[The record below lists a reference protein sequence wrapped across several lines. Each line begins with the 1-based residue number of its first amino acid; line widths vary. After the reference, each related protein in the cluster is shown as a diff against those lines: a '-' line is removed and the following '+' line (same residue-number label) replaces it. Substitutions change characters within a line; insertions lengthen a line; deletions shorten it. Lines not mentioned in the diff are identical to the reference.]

1 MKSLGHD
8 MGTRAGRLGAML
20 GIAMLAWAAGC
31 VEIAGDLPDVVINPG
46 GNARGGGGVIGDG
59 SVRDVPPVQ
68 DGTSNTITRDEISNE
83 PAPVTRDP
91 GPQAG
96 GGEPSPSPA
105 PSTDAQMVAALS
117 DTFVEFGASSIFSSG
132 SITESVLI
140 QLCGFGRFGMRVT
153 RITSSTFGD
162 LSSEDFMV
170 GTWTVERG
178 QRASSVLVLSVEQAS
193 DPNDVGERRLVLAP
207 SASGGLLVDGEQA
220 TISSAAAECA
230 TARQ

>member
-1 MKSLGHD
+1 
-8 MGTRAGRLGAML
+8 ML

-31 VEIAGDLPDVVINPG
+31 VEIAGDLPDVAINPG
-46 GNARGGGGVIGDG
+46 GNARGGDVVSGDG
-59 SVRDVPPVQ
+59 AARDVPRVQ
-68 DGTSNTITRDEISNE
+68 DGTSNTIIRDEISGE
-83 PAPVTRDP
+83 PAPVTPDP
-91 GPQAG
+91 GQQA

-105 PSTDAQMVAALS
+105 PSTDAQLVAALS
-117 DTFVEFGASSIFSSG
+117 DTFVEFGTSSIFSSG

-162 LSSEDFMV
+162 LSSEEFLV

-207 SASGGLLVDGEQA
+207 SASGGLLVDGAQA

-230 TARQ
+230 TAQQ